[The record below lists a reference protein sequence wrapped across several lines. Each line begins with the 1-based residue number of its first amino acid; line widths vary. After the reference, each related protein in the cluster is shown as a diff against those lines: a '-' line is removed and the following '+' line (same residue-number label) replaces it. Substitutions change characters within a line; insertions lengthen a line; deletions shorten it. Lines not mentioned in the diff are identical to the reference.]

1 MKNLNVLIVSDGLPG
16 HLNQARGLAHWLGTR
31 FAVETRELEVRLRMR
46 ATARRLLPP
55 LVEVAPAM
63 ATLRSFYRLPAL
75 ARAFSFGER
84 EGPPLARGAVPD
96 VIVSAGGNTSF
107 ANVLLARHFCVP
119 NVFIGS
125 RRRLAPSAFAAHLTL
140 EPTGEAGNVVTPVA
154 PTPISPETI
163 AESAAE
169 FRAQHDLAV
178 GKFWLMACGGT
189 GAGKSYSADDW
200 ATLAHWMNAAAE
212 SHGIRWLLSTSRR
225 TGASGEEALAT
236 ALDAEH
242 LAYAVWWNRRPERIL
257 GTLMGAAERLFVTVD
272 SMSMISECIGAQ
284 KPVAVVEVGDGTPEP
299 LLAEA
304 LDRYSRLGLCRRVSV
319 ADPLDAAPEVLATA
333 ADLREKSIDQLLE
346 CLRLQPSAAS

>member
-1 MKNLNVLIVSDGLPG
+1 MKNLNVLVVSDGLPG
-16 HLNQARGLAHWLGTR
+16 HLNQSRGLACWLGTR
-31 FAVETRELEVRLRMR
+31 FAVETRELEVHLRMR
-46 ATARRLLPP
+46 AMARRLLPP
-55 LVEVAPAM
+55 LVEAAPAM
-63 ATLRSFYRLPAL
+63 ATLRSFYQLPAL
-75 ARAFSFGER
+75 A
-84 EGPPLARGAVPD
+84 GPAPD

-125 RRRLAPSAFAAHLTL
+125 RRRLAPSAFAANLTL

-154 PTPISPETI
+154 PSPISPEAI
-163 AESAAE
+163 AQSAAE
-169 FRAQHDLAV
+169 FRAEQGLAD

-189 GAGKSYSADDW
+189 GAGKTYNARDW
-200 ATLAHWMNAAAE
+200 TTLAHWMNAAAE
-212 SHGIRWLLSTSRR
+212 AHGVRWLLSTSRR
-225 TGASGEEALAT
+225 TGAAGEETLAAT
-236 ALDAEH
+236 LDAEH
-242 LAYAVWWNRRPERIL
+242 LAYSVWWSRRPERIL

>member
-63 ATLRSFYRLPAL
+63 VTLRSFYELPAL
-75 ARAFSFGER
+75 A
-84 EGPPLARGAVPD
+84 GPPPD

-236 ALDAEH
+236 TLDAEH

-284 KPVAVVEVGDGTPEP
+284 KPVAVVEVGDGAPEP

-346 CLRLQPSAAS
+346 CLCLQPSAAS